1 MPMPL
6 SKHYVDTQI
15 HPQTFDPQTLGREL
29 EAALPEAVFAV
40 LLGSARDGTVAA
52 HSDLDIAVYMRNKP
66 SLETWAHVE
75 EVVRRHLPDT
85 RTDLGFLN
93 QAEPVYR
100 FEALKGRLLFARDL
114 ETWVR
119 FFSVTC
125 REYEHQMLDY
135 ERQRQYRLTREKSC
149 N

>member
-1 MPMPL
+1 MPL
-6 SKHYVDTQI
+6 SKHYLDTQI

-29 EAALPEAVFAV
+29 EAALPDAVFAV

-52 HSDLDIAVYMRNKP
+52 HSDLDIAVYMKNKP
-66 SLETWAHVE
+66 SLETWTHVE
-75 EVVRRHLPDT
+75 EVVTRHLPDT

-100 FEALKGRLLFARDL
+100 FEALKGRLLFSRDV
-114 ETWVR
+114 ETWAR
-119 FFSVTC
+119 FFSITC
-125 REYEHQMLDY
+125 RDYEHQMWDY
-135 ERQRQYRLTREKSC
+135 ERQRHYRVTRETAC